1 MLRNYLKI
9 ALRNLFVSGRDGS
22 AVYSWINLVGLTI
35 GLTAFLFIAHY
46 IRYELSYDRF
56 FPNHDRIYRLAVER
70 TEKGETTMR
79 SAKTFAG
86 IGDVLMAG
94 LPELDQYVRILDEE
108 CMFEYEPDKVVL
120 NRQRTFW
127 ADGNFKDFFNLKLLA
142 EGQTELLTQPNHAII
157 SRAAATRLF
166 GAGWQTTNSPLGKT
180 VLLNGGVP
188 FMIQGVFEDL
198 PKNSHMNVD
207 FVVSYSTLAALI
219 GDFMNTIMP
228 PQRNFVYNYIS
239 FKESTSAH
247 LQEPLI
253 NRIIADHTGQ
263 LDEQVSYHFF
273 MQSVSSIH
281 LDSRLSDELNANGS
295 RFFVW
300 ALSIA
305 AILIMVV
312 AWINFINLA
321 IARALNRSREVGIR
335 KAIGAM
341 RHQIGLQFAVETL
354 FSGVL
359 ALGLVVIVAIFC
371 DRLFNNITEIPVSL
385 FNAESTMTWFVFLA
399 ATITG
404 AALAGGYPALLMST
418 FHPIKALKGNSSI
431 NSGNGI
437 FKQALITFQ
446 FGSALLLIA
455 CTGAVY
461 FQVEFM
467 RKQPLGADLDQV
479 LVIHSP
485 RSLIGN
491 PARMMHFREFREQ
504 LEQSGDIAS
513 VASGGCLP
521 GEKFLYHT
529 ENVQAEGLES
539 AVNWSFDVA
548 SVDERYLLTLDMK
561 LLSGRNF
568 QDRPGEEESVILNE
582 LAAAGLGFADPVEA
596 VGKFIRIGQRE
607 RRQIIGVVANV
618 HFEGLQASVKPLML
632 RYGHDYEFGFYPIRI
647 SKRNI
652 EQTISDIEAQ
662 WKIIYP
668 RDPFDYFFL
677 DKFFERQYK
686 NEQAFA
692 MMFGSFAILTIFIS
706 GMGLFGLISLT
717 IYQKYREIGIRK
729 VLGAG
734 ILSITNLLLNGF
746 FRLILIASIIFLPL
760 AHLIINRWLNTFAH
774 RFDPP
779 WYSYLIPFI
788 AVLITSIVAVGG
800 QTMKAALKNPVD
812 AIAEE

>member
-9 ALRNLFVSGRDGS
+9 AIRNLFVSGRDGS
-22 AVYSWINLVGLTI
+22 AVYSWINLIGLTI
-35 GLTAFLFIAHY
+35 GLAAFLFIAHY

-56 FPNHDRIYRLAVER
+56 HPNHNRMYRLAVER
-70 TEKGETTMR
+70 QERGEVTMR

-86 IGDVLMAG
+86 IGDALEG
-94 LPELDQYVRILDEE
+94 ELSELSQYVRILDEE
-108 CMFEYEPDKVVL
+108 CMFEYEPEKVVL

-127 ADGNFKDFFNLKLLA
+127 ADGNFKDFFNLVLLR
-142 EGQTELLTQPNHAII
+142 EGQTELIHQPNHAII

-166 GAGWQTTNSPLGKT
+166 GNDWLTANSPLGKT
-180 VLLNGGVP
+180 VILNGSIP

-228 PQRNFVYNYIS
+228 PQRNFVYNYLL
-239 FKESTSAH
+239 FNESETAH
-247 LQEPLI
+247 LEPLI
-253 NRIIADHTGQ
+253 NRIIANHTGQ
-263 LDEQVSYHFF
+263 LDEHVSYHFF
-273 MQSVSSIH
+273 MQPVSSIY
-281 LDSRLSDELNANGS
+281 LDSKLSDELNANGS

-300 ALSIA
+300 ALSVA

-312 AWINFINLA
+312 AWINFINLT
-321 IARALNRSREVGIR
+321 IAKALNRSREVGIR
-335 KAIGAM
+335 KAIGAL
-341 RHQIGLQFAVETL
+341 RHQIGFQFAAETL
-354 FSGVL
+354 FSGFL
-359 ALGLVVIVAIFC
+359 ALVLVVLIAILF
-371 DRLFNNITEIPVSL
+371 DRTFNRITEIPVSL
-385 FNAESTMTWFVFLA
+385 FSADSTMTWFVFFA
-399 ATITG
+399 AAIIG
-404 AALAGGYPALLMST
+404 AVIAGSYPALLMSS
-418 FHPIKALKGNSSI
+418 FHPIKALRGSSSI
-431 NSGNGI
+431 HSGNGI
-437 FKQALITFQ
+437 FKQGLITFQ
-446 FGSALLLIA
+446 FGAALLLIA

-461 FQVEFM
+461 YQVEYM
-467 RKQPLGADLDQV
+467 RKQPLGADLSQV

-485 RSLIGN
+485 RSLIAN
-491 PARMMHFREFREQ
+491 PARMVYFRQFRDQ
-504 LEQSGDIAS
+504 LEQSGAIAS

-548 SVDERYLLTLDMK
+548 SVDERYLTALDMK

-568 QDRPGEEESVILNE
+568 QDQPGEEQNVILNE
-582 LAAAGLGFADPVEA
+582 LAILGLGFTDPADA
-596 VGKFIRIGQRE
+596 VGKFIRIGESE

-618 HFEGLQASVKPLML
+618 HFEGLQSSVKPLML
-632 RYGHDYEFGFYPIRI
+632 RYGHDYEFGFYPIKI
-647 SKRNI
+647 SSRNI
-652 EQTISDIEAQ
+652 EQTISSIESQ

-686 NEQAFA
+686 NEKAFG

-729 VLGAG
+729 VLGASV
-734 ILSITNLLLNGF
+734 LSIIHLLLSGF
-746 FRLILIASIIFLPL
+746 LPLILIASLLFLPM
-760 AHLIINRWLNTFAH
+760 AHFIIERWLSTFAY
-774 RFDPP
+774 RFDLP
-779 WYSYLIPFI
+779 WYSYLIPLI
-788 AVLITSIVAVGG
+788 AVLITSILAVGS
-800 QTMKAALKNPVD
+800 QTMRAALKNPVD